1 MFPFLNPQKTGGGG
15 GGEGGGKAIFLV
27 VGEEGISPQSPP
39 DSNPAVPD

>member
-15 GGEGGGKAIFLV
+15 GGGRGKAIFLV
-27 VGEEGISPQSPP
+27 VREEGISPQSPP